1 MKIEFCI
8 STIEGALAAEKW
20 KADRVELCSELDKD
34 GLTPSFSLIKSCTEK
49 FNGETHVMIRPH
61 NNGFIY
67 TNQEINGMIQQ
78 IKLAKKANAFGV
90 VFGVLNRKNR
100 VNIEANQKLIKEA
113 KKLSLTC
120 TFHRAFDFCKTPIK
134 SLEEIIALKFDW
146 LLTSGQQQTAIE
158 GINQIEKVISSSK
171 GRIQVLAGG
180 GVNATNAKSLSK
192 TGINA
197 LHFTVDKTGKVDQ
210 KKIASI
216 KEVIQ

>member
-8 STIEGALAAEKW
+8 STLEGALAAEKW

-49 FNGETHVMIRPH
+49 FSGETHVMIRPH

-90 VFGVLNRKNR
+90 VFGVLNGKNR
-100 VNIEANQKLIKEA
+100 INIEANQKLIKEA

-120 TFHRAFDFCKTPIK
+120 TFHRAFDFCRAPIK

-171 GRIQVLAGG
+171 GRIQVLAGS